1 MGASASRALAA
12 WSELAAR
19 VTLMVELARA
29 GRWERLPELDAHCAA
44 LYHALQ
50 EADAEELG
58 ERERALA
65 LELALRVR
73 AQQEELVHM
82 TRPQLLQLRER
93 MEELRRTAAQ

>member
-1 MGASASRALAA
+1 MGASASHALAA

-44 LYHALQ
+44 LYRGLQ
-50 EADAEELG
+50 EADAEALG
-58 ERERALA
+58 DRERALA

-73 AQQEELVHM
+73 ARQEELQNM
-82 TRPQLLQLRER
+82 TRPQLLQLRAR
-93 MEELRRTAAQ
+93 MDELQPSSAR

>member
-1 MGASASRALAA
+1 MGASASHALAA

-44 LYHALQ
+44 LYRSLQ
-50 EADAEELG
+50 DADPEELG
-58 ERERALA
+58 DRERALA

-73 AQQEELVHM
+73 AHQEELVHM
-82 TRPQLLQLRER
+82 TRPQFLQLRER
-93 MEELRRTAAQ
+93 MEELRPGAPG

>member
-1 MGASASRALAA
+1 MGASASHALAA

-44 LYHALQ
+44 LYRTLQ
-50 EADAEELG
+50 EAAAEDLG

-82 TRPQLLQLRER
+82 TRPQFLQLRER
-93 MEELRRTAAQ
+93 MEALRPSAGR

>member
-1 MGASASRALAA
+1 VGASASHALAA

-19 VTLMVELARA
+19 VSLMLELARA

-44 LYHALQ
+44 LYRTLQ
-50 EADAEELG
+50 EADAGELG
-58 ERERALA
+58 ERERAVA

-82 TRPQLLQLRER
+82 TRPQFLQLRER
-93 MEELRRTAAQ
+93 MEELRQAAAQ